1 VKLLAWDTSSKQG
14 VLAALEWDEKAKVGT
29 RTEDVW
35 KSLRLV
41 AECSL
46 NVEVTH
52 SERLLWAINQTLEST
67 RWKLEDVDLFAVGV
81 GPGSFTSLRV
91 GITTARTL
99 AHTMGKPLIGVS
111 SLAALARPVAQWLSA
126 QKSKAL
132 VVATTDAAKGE
143 LFALWGAASS
153 VTDCVVM
160 AEGDLPGVWKRG
172 VDERALPAEELI
184 AELQASLKSKGGRKS
199 EGSQGSGDSY
209 GWIAV
214 GEGRDRY
221 PEEWKKLSAKA
232 MPELKPPVPFADHV
246 QGRYVALLGWEAFQA
261 GAVRDA
267 LNVFPRYIRAPD
279 AELKLKAGLLPP
291 GPSRGE

>member
-1 VKLLAWDTSSKQG
+1 MKLLAWDTSSKQG
-14 VLAALEWDEKAKVGT
+14 VLAALEWDETVKV
-29 RTEDVW
+29 RSDVW

-41 AECSL
+41 SECSL

-111 SLAALARPVAQWLSA
+111 SLAALARPVAQWLA
-126 QKSKAL
+126 LQKSKAT

-143 LFALWGAASS
+143 LFALWGAGTS
-153 VTDCVVM
+153 VQDCVVM
-160 AEGDLPGVWKRG
+160 AEGDRPGVWKRG
-172 VDERALPAEELI
+172 VEERVLTADELVTA
-184 AELQASLKSKGGRKS
+184 LKSKS
-199 EGSQGSGDSY
+199 TA

-221 PEEWKKLSAKA
+221 PDAWQKIASK
-232 MPELKPPVPFADHV
+232 ELKVPVPFADHV

-261 GAVRDA
+261 GAVRGA
-267 LNVFPRYIRAPD
+267 LSVFPRYLRAPD
-279 AELKLKAGLLPP
+279 AEIKLKAGLLPP
-291 GPSRGE
+291 GPSRGD